1 MKFNV
6 CHRAIGT
13 VAGEPAQGEAT
24 LWRVLMLQGQ
34 PLDSP
39 RSEALLLPLLSK
51 PSFSAALTPELD
63 LCFQKACPLL
73 PASPEARPWEG
84 PVASRLPECISECT
98 CCPQTFLFKSVKTP
112 PPPS

>member
-6 CHRAIGT
+6 CDRAIGT

-39 RSEALLLPLLSK
+39 RSEAPLLPLLSK
-51 PSFSAALTPELD
+51 PSFSVTLTPEPD
-63 LCFQKACPLL
+63 LHFQKACPLF
-73 PASPEARPWEG
+73 PPR
-84 PVASRLPECISECT
+84 
-98 CCPQTFLFKSVKTP
+98 P
-112 PPPS
+112 PPRSQALGGAGGLQAA

>member
-39 RSEALLLPLLSK
+39 RSEAPLLPLLSK